1 MTLPSST
8 GAADLALLRI
18 VCAVAW
24 SDGQFSEEERALLRR
39 LMHRYGGDGL
49 PAGRGAEG
57 LPRPPVEEIPGALAD
72 LVKELGSEEDRELAL
87 KLSYMMIRCGRSGPE
102 DSGIKEPE
110 KVTYRRLVELL
121 GLPEARIEQIEWA
134 AEEEMAPTH
143 GPLDV
148 LASRFLH
155 LLGEEA

>member
-1 MTLPSST
+1 MTLPT
-8 GAADLALLRI
+8 PAGADDPTLLRI

-24 SDGQFSEEERALLRR
+24 ADGQFSEEERTLLQR
-39 LMHRYGGDGL
+39 LLHRYGGDGL
-49 PAGRGAEG
+49 PEQGGAAGLSRPRLAENPD
-57 LPRPPVEEIPGALAD
+57 LLEE
-72 LVKELGSEEDRELAL
+72 LVGNLRCEEDRELAL

-102 DSGIKEPE
+102 DSGINRAE
-110 KVTYRRLVELL
+110 KATYRRLVELL
-121 GLPEARIEQIEWA
+121 GLPESRIEQIEWA

-155 LLGEEA
+155 LLGEEV

>member
-1 MTLPSST
+1 VTLPPPT
-8 GAADLALLRI
+8 GADDLTLLRI

-24 SDGQFSEEERALLRR
+24 ADGQFSEEERTLLQR

-49 PAGRGAEG
+49 PARGDAAG
-57 LPRPPVEEIPGALAD
+57 LSLSRLEENPGALD
-72 LVKELGSEEDRELAL
+72 ELVKDLDCEEDRELAL

-102 DSGIKEPE
+102 DSGINRPE
-110 KVTYRRLVELL
+110 KATYRRLVELL

-143 GPLDV
+143 RLLDV
-148 LASRFLH
+148 LAARFLH

>member
-8 GAADLALLRI
+8 GTADPSLLRI

-24 SDGQFSEEERALLRR
+24 SDGEFSEEERALLRR
-39 LMHRYGGDGL
+39 LLHRYGGDGL
-49 PAGRGAEG
+49 PAGPGAEG
-57 LPRPPVEEIPGALAD
+57 LPRPPAEEIPGVLAD
-72 LVKELGSEEDRELAL
+72 LVKGLGSEEDRELAL

-102 DSGIKEPE
+102 DSGINRAE
-110 KVTYRRLVELL
+110 KAAYRRLVELL

-148 LASRFLH
+148 LATRFLH

>member
-1 MTLPSST
+1 MTLPTST
-8 GAADLALLRI
+8 GTDDLTLLRI

-24 SDGQFSEEERALLRR
+24 ADGQFSEEERTLLQR

-49 PAGRGAEG
+49 PAQGGTAG
-57 LPRPPVEEIPGALAD
+57 LTQPRSEETPGLLD
-72 LVKELGSEEDRELAL
+72 ELVKDLDSEEDRELAL

-102 DSGIKEPE
+102 DSGINRAE
-110 KVTYRRLVELL
+110 KAAYRRLVELL

-143 GPLDV
+143 GLFDV
-148 LASRFLH
+148 LAARFLH